1 MQPSPDRYL
10 APVEIRIEEIESGD
24 IGRAR
29 ELMLTMHRHEIAVQP
44 NLGTAPGRSDEAFW
58 SHYSGGFAGW
68 LTGDAFALIA
78 VASGVD
84 AGFLFA
90 TVREG
95 LYGYESSERI
105 GYVEDIAVLED
116 FRGHGIG
123 RRLMEAA
130 RERFRALGF
139 SHYELSS
146 VPGNEDARA
155 FYRRL
160 GLETSAIKLIGEA

>member
-1 MQPSPDRYL
+1 M
-10 APVEIRIEEIESGD
+10 EIRIEEIAGCE
-24 IGRAR
+24 IERAR
-29 ELMLTMHRHEIAVQP
+29 EMMLTLHRHEIAVQP
-44 NLGTAPGRSDEAFW
+44 SLGTAPSRSDEAFW
-58 SHYSGGFAGW
+58 RHYSGGFGQW

-78 VASGVD
+78 VADGVD

-105 GYVEDIAVLED
+105 GYVEDIAVLER

-123 RRLMEAA
+123 RLLMDAA